1 MLWKKMFKK
10 WHKINEIINKQFFK
24 QINLDKGHKYITYY
38 NVFTFEIKDIKK
50 LHVILF
56 FSHNLKCETV
66 RLN

>member
-24 QINLDKGHKYITYY
+24 QINLDKGHKYITCY

-50 LHVILF
+50 LHVIF
-56 FSHNLKCETV
+56 FFT
-66 RLN
+66 